1 MARQK
6 PQLVSVSIYSILKF
20 VGVGLA
26 LYFLWYIR
34 DIVGV
39 VFVAWVF
46 ASAIDPAVDFLQK
59 KKVPR
64 AISLLSILGV
74 ALGFLVLV
82 GILLVPPIAT
92 ELGEIADV
100 VPEYVEEFK
109 GLQESVPFDI
119 EGSLQGLSDQV
130 AGASTQVLGF
140 IFGIFG
146 GIFTFLGVVVLTFYM
161 TVEEDAMKKFIRQ
174 IAPLKFQPFVIQKIH
189 KVQKK
194 MGSWLRGQ
202 LILMVIIGTLT
213 YIGLLI
219 LGVEYA
225 LVLALLAGLLE
236 FVPVLGPILAAI
248 PAVFFAFV
256 QNPVTALLVI
266 ILFVIIQQLENNVIV
281 PRVMKRSVGLNPL
294 ITIIGLLVG
303 AKIAGIVGM
312 LLAVPVIVI
321 GWVFIEDLF
330 TEKKKEEAKLEE

>member
-6 PQLVSVSIYSILKF
+6 SQLVSLSLYSILKV

-26 LYFLWYIR
+26 LYFMWYIR

-46 ASAIDPAVDFLQK
+46 ASAVDPAIDYLQK

-64 AISLLSILGV
+64 AISLLSILGIAV
-74 ALGFLVLV
+74 GFLVLV
-82 GILLVPPIAT
+82 GVLLVPPLAT
-92 ELGEIADV
+92 ELGELAEVI
-100 VPEYVEEFK
+100 PEYVDEFK
-109 GLQESVPFDI
+109 GLQDSVPFDI
-119 EGSLQGLSDQV
+119 EGSIQGLSEQV
-130 AGASTQVLGF
+130 AGASGQVLGY
-140 IFGIFG
+140 ILGVFG
-146 GIFTFLGVVVLTFYM
+146 GIFTFLGVIVLTFYM
-161 TVEEDAMKKFIRQ
+161 TVEEDSMKKFIRQ
-174 IAPLKFQPFVIQKIH
+174 ISPLKFQPFVIQKIH
-189 KVQKK
+189 KVQRK
-194 MGSWLRGQ
+194 MGAWLRGQ
-202 LILMVIIGTLT
+202 LILMLIIGTLT

-219 LGVEYA
+219 LQVEYA

-248 PAVFFAFV
+248 PAIFFAFV
-256 QNPVTALLVI
+256 QNPVTALLVL

-321 GWVFIEDLF
+321 AWVFLEDF
-330 TEKKKEEAKLEE
+330 FSEKKKEEAKLEK